1 MGPTH
6 SVSLAFSE
14 TVSEMGKHGIRPG
27 GAVRE
32 YPKGFTAREVRVLP
46 AGFLCGVICKSV
58 SAPLEKKLSAYV
70 SHRMTRIPDRVNKRK
85 HAGVRQTA

>member
-46 AGFLCGVICKSV
+46 AGFCAV
-58 SAPLEKKLSAYV
+58 LSANQF
-70 SHRMTRIPDRVNKRK
+70 RIRWRK
-85 HAGVRQTA
+85 S